1 MNFNEEAPSKYEYP
15 DFYPTALRT
24 QDVQFRLLFPDV
36 PREEQLLLVYRATFS
51 PNDNQDFPGRI
62 YVTTQNIYFYSNHL
76 GLVCTSCAPFTSIS
90 EITGAPGRDCD
101 FLYMH
106 MVPPLGSD
114 EPGRVTIKTYLEP
127 LKLTQQRLNYL
138 LEASC
143 SEEPPTLRTIF
154 KTLQSMEDETLKSG
168 GKGPDSNVNIL
179 PPARNENVIGAPGEH
194 SDDTKNIV
202 LGTRID
208 KAMDVDLNKETLYF
222 RLPTRPVEYTP
233 EDVHH
238 LALER
243 KFEISTKAMYHLLFG
258 DRSPLWRYLLYQ
270 RGARGKLECCALH
283 LIFSRGS

>member
-1 MNFNEEAPSKYEYP
+1 MNTSEDVSSKYEYS

-24 QDVQFRLLFPDV
+24 QDVQFRFLFPGV
-36 PREEQLLLVYRATFS
+36 SREESLLLVYRATFS

-76 GLVCTSCAPFTSIS
+76 GLVCTYCAPFYSIS

-101 FLYMH
+101 FLYIH
-106 MVPPLGSD
+106 VVPPLGSD

-143 SEEPPTLRTIF
+143 SEEPPTLRTVFRI
-154 KTLQSMEDETLKSG
+154 LQNMENDILKA
-168 GKGPDSNVNIL
+168 GKGSDNSAVVPQL
-179 PPARNENVIGAPGEH
+179 KNEEVGVAGEH

-208 KAMDVDLNKETLYF
+208 KAMDVDRNKETLYF
-222 RLPTRPVEYTP
+222 RLPTQPVEYTP
-233 EDVHH
+233 EDIHH
-238 LALER
+238 LALDR
-243 KFEISTKAMYHLLFG
+243 KFEVSTKALYHLLFG
-258 DRSPLWRYLLYQ
+258 ARSPVWRYLLYH
-270 RGARGKLECCALH
+270 RGARGEFDSRLQY
-283 LIFSRGS
+283 LIFSRG